1 MILFDFLTGNLDRL
15 VTHLYSLNTTDKYA
29 MLHPVHNLAQTKQG
43 ECLVLL
49 IDYKAFYLLLISSDQ
64 EKILTVTDNS
74 MTRS

>member
-43 ECLVLL
+43 ECLVL
-49 IDYKAFYLLLISSDQ
+49 
-64 EKILTVTDNS
+64 
-74 MTRS
+74 